1 MLLHLLA
8 SLVIGALSGA
18 IANKIM
24 NGNPK
29 GFFQNAL
36 LGIVGHKKFLRF
48 LRMYSF
54 KKLKEFYYIL
64 YGIAS
69 GIQGDQATKLACAPC
84 IAQPPKFP

>member
-8 SLVIGALSGA
+8 SLVIEALSGA

-36 LGIVGHKKFLRF
+36 LGIVGGLVGGFLGD
-48 LRMYSF
+48 LLGIGSGGW
-54 KKLKEFYYIL
+54 LSSIL
-64 YGIAS
+64 
-69 GIQGDQATKLACAPC
+69 LAIGGSCLVVWLARK
-84 IAQPPKFP
+84 IVK

>member
-29 GFFQNAL
+29 SFFQNACLGIIGGLVGGFLGGL
-36 LGIVGHKKFLRF
+36 LGIGTGGWLSSILLAVGGSCLVVW
-48 LRMYSF
+48 
-54 KKLKEFYYIL
+54 
-64 YGIAS
+64 
-69 GIQGDQATKLACAPC
+69 LARK
-84 IAQPPKFP
+84 IVK